1 MHGEELLREE
11 AAHGEKAHGRLPP
24 RWRRL
29 LSAVQVVRDSD
40 LALLLER
47 RQNQL
52 LWRSQAL
59 RLEGALDGD
68 GAAVVVVVE
77 PAGALPDVD
86 ALLDLSRD
94 WIPLYSSFDNCTLKP

>member
-1 MHGEELLREE
+1 MTFNWKGRSVLVTGGASFIGSQLVDRLVEL
-11 AAHGEKAHGRLPP
+11 
-24 RWRRL
+24 
-29 LSAVQVVRDSD
+29 
-40 LALLLER
+40 
-47 RQNQL
+47 
-52 LWRSQAL
+52 
-59 RLEGALDGD
+59 